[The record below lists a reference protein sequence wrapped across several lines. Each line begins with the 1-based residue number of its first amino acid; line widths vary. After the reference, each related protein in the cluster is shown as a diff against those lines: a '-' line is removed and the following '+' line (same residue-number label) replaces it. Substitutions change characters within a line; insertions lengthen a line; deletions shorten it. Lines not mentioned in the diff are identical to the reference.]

1 MTYSQSGPWSSTL
14 YSLVSSVPNHCASL
28 SDTLRENNLDSRV
41 GHLLDT
47 CVYGGNRKESSRN
60 HHFKLKEGFA
70 KLSGGL
76 LFLLHIFKINEHSWP
91 DRQAWL
97 TARAMNFKGRVITP
111 QGWSELQSPAIC
123 HSTFKKR
130 ISEPHC
136 GERGMLLPTTAQA
149 GNQHLRQTVLLY
161 GQTKRVRLGQTHRNQ
176 RNQHFGF
183 CRIFLSRIFL
193 AKF

>member
-28 SDTLRENNLDSRV
+28 SDTLRENNLDSRA

-47 CVYGGNRKESSRN
+47 CVYGDNRKESSRN

-91 DRQAWL
+91 DCQAWL

-111 QGWSELQSPAIC
+111 QGWSKLQSPAIC

-136 GERGMLLPTTAQA
+136 GERDMLLPTTAHA
-149 GNQHLRQTVLLY
+149 GNQHLGQTVLLY